1 MPGGWPA
8 RRSHLQNAAARMR
21 SNRNFADLR
30 AHALEST
37 DPDPPSRP
45 ESPSYSPEASPPESP
60 ISRRARLQDT
70 AALLRWLTPPTPP
83 ESPSYSPQTTPPESP
98 QATPPESPTST
109 TPSVVIGVAYLDY
122 SPEPRRHRP
131 PTRPQSPPPDE
142 NYPRLLAVYQ
152 SG

>member
-37 DPDPPSRP
+37 NPDPPSRP

-60 ISRRARLQDT
+60 ISRRTRLQDT
-70 AALLRWLTPPTPP
+70 AALLRWLTPATPP
-83 ESPSYSPQTTPPESP
+83 ESPSYSP
-98 QATPPESPTST
+98 QATPPESPTS
-109 TPSVVIGVAYLDY
+109 Y
-122 SPEPRRHRP
+122 SPPITP
-131 PTRPQSPPPDE
+131 PQSPPPDE
-142 NYPRLLAVYQ
+142 NHPLLLAVYQ